1 MRRFPHLAALFVVLC
16 ASAVLRAQDGD
27 VSLGDLARAVRSSRP
42 AEQSRVIDNDNL
54 DRIMDKAES
63 ERLDGQP
70 IIAITHTGALVAV
83 SADGT
88 CSLSFDGRNANR
100 TAAAYISTDLPQSEL
115 VRLEG
120 PAAIDNGELLVS
132 VHNGTQ
138 WELREIEVGVTVT
151 QMQSSPAEY
160 RFATLQSVPVVPSEK
175 LPDPTVLY
183 HLRGSAAPNSTSTFR
198 VSLDDS
204 LDLST
209 GKDWHWSI
217 VGARG
222 IPPAAQALIANGA
235 ATPDPPLI
243 APTTA
248 LQTETL
254 PTGAD
259 QLAEPKSSPNT
270 NSLNP
275 SQQ

>member
-1 MRRFPHLAALFVVLC
+1 MRRFPHLSALLVVLC
-16 ASAVLRAQDGD
+16 AAACLHAQDDD
-27 VSLGDLARAVRSSRP
+27 VSLGDLARAVRNSRP

-70 IIAITHTGALVAV
+70 VIAITHTGALVAV

-115 VRLEG
+115 VKLDG
-120 PAAIDNGELLVS
+120 PAAIENGELLVS
-132 VHNGTQ
+132 VHNATQ
-138 WELREIEVGVTVT
+138 WELKELEVGVTVT
-151 QMQSSPAEY
+151 QAQSSPAEY
-160 RFATLQSVPVVPSEK
+160 RFATLQSVPVVPLEK

-183 HLRGSAAPNSTSTFR
+183 HLRGNAIPNSTSTFR

-204 LDLST
+204 TDLGA

-222 IPPAAQALIANGA
+222 IPPAARALIASGNA
-235 ATPDPPLI
+235 APDPPLV

-254 PTGAD
+254 PADAD
-259 QLAEPKSSPNT
+259 QLADPKSSLIT
-270 NSLNP
+270 NSSNP
-275 SQQ
+275 AKH